1 MCATQVVGTGGTH
14 MGARKA
20 GCVGWGQFQLL
31 LQRKLSL
38 VLRTGANG
46 AQGSPAS

>member
-1 MCATQVVGTGGTH
+1 